1 MADEIN
7 YAFFEG
13 GFVPLQ
19 DAKLSIMNHS
29 FMYGTAVFEGIR
41 GYWNPQDQEIYVFR
55 LREHFERMADSMKI
69 MYLGVKYSVDELCDI
84 VIQLLQKKRTKD

>member
-41 GYWNPQDQEIYVFR
+41 GYWNPQDQEI
-55 LREHFERMADSMKI
+55 
-69 MYLGVKYSVDELCDI
+69 
-84 VIQLLQKKRTKD
+84 